1 MSEQDVERDGVACK
15 APEVGGE
22 ELKHCRHNLA
32 QHVHV
37 ESNSWQ
43 TADHHHK
50 RVATKR
56 NETWGKFYKTFCT
69 YVVYSFF

>member
-37 ESNSWQ
+37 ESNSGQ
-43 TADHHHK
+43 TADHHHE
-50 RVATKR
+50 RVATK
-56 NETWGKFYKTFCT
+56 KTGVDFIKPKCQNLYFKT
-69 YVVYSFF
+69 PKY

>member
-22 ELKHCRHNLA
+22 ELQHCRHHLA

-37 ESNSWQ
+37 ESNTWQ
-43 TADHHHK
+43 TADHHHEC
-50 RVATKR
+50 VARK
-56 NETWGKFYKTFCT
+56 KTQNLGPKL
-69 YVVYSFF
+69 